1 WDDRHMI
8 LAQFIN
14 LVGLGFVTA
23 EVFDGLGRHMYY
35 LQPDQRRR
43 FQIIGWLDWMQTF
56 ITIMFTKI
64 SICLFLKR
72 IKNDRTNRLF
82 VYTLIA
88 ANVLVTAVMCFLF
101 LGMCRPLHAYWDVG
115 VEGKCFSTHQV
126 EAMVAAQGA
135 FSVLSDLILATMPL
149 FFLRH
154 LQISP
159 RTKILLCVLMGAG
172 YITAGCSLVRTVLSD
187 GVLNPDLTW
196 SILTN
201 AAWRATEVNLG
212 IICANAPIARPLYLY
227 YKGRLRI
234 PNPSTEQSSTDK
246 SHARLWPWSRRQH
259 DQQSSH
265 VPAKKSPLD
274 ILKGGQPENQPTD
287 TTLTSVEMGL
297 PIQGYM
303 MKDGKRHSH
312 WVDLEEARREVDRA
326 REKGKEIHQGDRGE
340 RGDDVEKEEAMD
352 VVAAGLRTE
361 RDEGSWTARERLENK
376 QGFTGL
382 RKGVR
387 GT

>member
-1 WDDRHMI
+1 MI

-126 EAMVAAQGA
+126 EAMVAAQGG
-135 FSVLSDLILATMPL
+135 LSLHQTDDA
-149 FFLRH
+149 
-154 LQISP
+154 SP
-159 RTKILLCVLMGAG
+159 SKIL
-172 YITAGCSLVRTVLSD
+172 TPSS
-187 GVLNPDLTW
+187 
-196 SILTN
+196 SIL
-201 AAWRATEVNLG
+201 
-212 IICANAPIARPLYLY
+212 RPLRPHSRHNATFLPTPPPDKPPNENSPLRSYGRRIY
-227 YKGRLRI
+227 HGRLLACPYR
-234 PNPSTEQSSTDK
+234 PVRRGPQSR
-246 SHARLWPWSRRQH
+246 SHLVYPHKRGMARHRSEPWYHLRQR
-259 DQQSSH
+259 SNCTAA
-265 VPAKKSPLD
+265 VPL
-274 ILKGGQPENQPTD
+274 LQ
-287 TTLTSVEMGL
+287 
-297 PIQGYM
+297 
-303 MKDGKRHSH
+303 
-312 WVDLEEARREVDRA
+312 RA
-326 REKGKEIHQGDRGE
+326 SQDPKP
-340 RGDDVEKEEAMD
+340 V
-352 VVAAGLRTE
+352 
-361 RDEGSWTARERLENK
+361 N
-376 QGFTGL
+376 
-382 RKGVR
+382 
-387 GT
+387 